1 MLPIIYLIVALIEI
15 SGEFLE
21 NFSII
26 YVAKPLLMPIL
37 MIWVYTTTKNKK
49 DVVFLLLGLFFSWLG
64 DLFLMIRHE
73 FEPPKDKMFFIFGL
87 AAFLIAHLNYIICF
101 LKDVKG
107 KNKIGFIEAKPSL
120 IMPFIAFIVGLLY
133 FLGDSIQAMK
143 VPVYL
148 YCIIITLMSIVA
160 LNRKGIV
167 SATSFKLI
175 FIGSLLFIFSDMCI
189 AISVFKA
196 PFYLSRVLIMS
207 TYILA
212 QYLIAKGY
220 NTHIASATNLPTNQ
234 KLELK

>member
-1 MLPIIYLIVALIEI
+1 MLPIIYLIVAIIEI

-21 NFSII
+21 RFPII

-49 DVVFLLLGLFFSWLG
+49 DILFILLGLFFSWLG

-73 FEPPKDKMFFIFGL
+73 FEPENAKMFFIFGL
-87 AAFLIAHLNYIICF
+87 AAFLLAHLNYIFCF

-107 KNKIGFIEAKPSL
+107 KDKIGFIESKPSL
-120 IMPFIAFIVGLLY
+120 ILPFIAFIVGLLY

-148 YCIIITLMSIVA
+148 YCIIITLMSIMA

-167 SATSFKLI
+167 STTSFNLI

-189 AISVFKA
+189 AISVFKQ
-196 PFYLSRVLIMS
+196 PFYLSRVIIMS

-220 NTHIASATNLPTNQ
+220 IIHINTAKNLPTNL
-234 KLELK
+234 KTELK

>member
-1 MLPIIYLIVALIEI
+1 MLPIIYLIVAIIEI

-21 NFSII
+21 HFPII
-26 YVAKPLLMPIL
+26 YVAKPLLIPIL
-37 MIWVYTTTKNKK
+37 MIWVYSTTKNKK
-49 DVVFLLLGLFFSWLG
+49 DILFLLLGLFFSWLG
-64 DLFLMIRHE
+64 DLFLMVRHE
-73 FEPPKDKMFFIFGL
+73 FEPAKAKMFFIFGL

-101 LKDVKG
+101 LKDVKS
-107 KNKIGFIEAKPSL
+107 KIGFIEAKPSL
-120 IMPFIAFIVGLLY
+120 ILPFIAFIVGLLY

-148 YCIIITLMSIVA
+148 YCIIITLMSIMA

-167 SATSFKLI
+167 STNSFNLI

-196 PFYLSRVLIMS
+196 PFYLSRVVIMS

-220 NTHIASATNLPTNQ
+220 ITHITSTTNLKT
-234 KLELK
+234 ELK